1 MFTCAGCERKSNQIP
16 RIRFIRRRFAG
27 RATCSRHVRRNL
39 FTKLALAFFVLLLS
53 VLIAVDFFAD
63 RALQRDYVRTGFEQ
77 LIAIARIAQANPPQ
91 LSSIPPEKPEEIAAL
106 ETWTRHIAAS
116 GARITVATADGLVL
130 SDSQSDPKT
139 MENHAARPEIMQ
151 ALSEGTGRSVR
162 HSATINRDLLY
173 YAVRQTSPSGKPYI
187 LRFASPEEAVGQV
200 LWPLR
205 RGLWFASAL
214 ILLIAGIAVVLVSR
228 NFSDRIERL
237 TAFSQRVAEG
247 DFRAQASD
255 ATGDALDV
263 LSDSLN
269 QTAARLDRTI
279 RTLTEERNLSSAI
292 LGSMVEGVL
301 VVNAAER
308 VVFANHSFAEIL
320 GLGVPPQ
327 AGSGLVEWVRQTELI
342 EAVRK
347 VLAGE
352 PRVESEIVTGTLRQ
366 HFFAATVASV
376 RTTGTD
382 GAVLV
387 LHDITDLR
395 KLERVRRDFVANV
408 SHEFRTP
415 LTAIQGFAETLL
427 AGALDDP
434 QNRIRFLEIILEHS
448 RRLARL
454 TEDLLKLSKMDADRL
469 EFETRRIP
477 VAAFIEGCM
486 ETAQPR
492 ARDKDLQLSVNQ
504 AEKIPDIA
512 GDRRRLTEVLQNLL
526 DNAIQYTPAGGQIM
540 VSAEVTGSEVTFTVS
555 DTGIGIPQ
563 ADQPRIFERF
573 YRVDV
578 ARSREV
584 GGTGLGLSISKHLV
598 EVHGGRIWVDSEVG
612 QGSQFHF
619 TVPIF
624 DPERATLRPAR

>member
-1 MFTCAGCERKSNQIP
+1 
-16 RIRFIRRRFAG
+16 
-27 RATCSRHVRRNL
+27 
-39 FTKLALAFFVLLLS
+39 VLLLG
-53 VLIAVDFFAD
+53 VLLAVDFLAD
-63 RALQRDYVRTGFEQ
+63 RALQRDYERTGFEQ
-77 LIAIARIAQANPPQ
+77 LTAIARIAQANPPQ
-91 LSSIPPEKPEEIAAL
+91 LNSLPPEKPDEISAL
-106 ETWTRHIAAS
+106 QGWVARIAAS
-116 GARITVATADGLVL
+116 GARITVVTADGLVL
-130 SDSQSDPKT
+130 ADSQSDPHT
-139 MENHAARPEIMQ
+139 MENHAGRPEIIQ
-151 ALSEGTGRSVR
+151 AMAEGSGHSVR
-162 HSATINRDLLY
+162 HSVTINRDLLY
-173 YAVRQTSPSGKPYI
+173 YAVRQNSSSGDVYI
-187 LRFASPEEAVGQV
+187 LRFALPVETVGQV
-200 LWPLR
+200 LWPFR
-205 RGLWFASAL
+205 QGLLIASAL
-214 ILLIAGIAVVLVSR
+214 ILLTGGIIVVLVSH

-247 DFRAQASD
+247 DFRLQASD
-255 ATGDALDV
+255 GTGDALDV

-269 QTAARLDRTI
+269 QTATRLDRTI

-301 VVNAAER
+301 VVNAAQR
-308 VVFANHSFAEIL
+308 VVFANRSFAGIL
-320 GLGVPPQ
+320 GLSAPPQ
-327 AGSGLVEWVRQTELI
+327 AGSALVEWVRQTELL

-347 VLAGE
+347 VLLGE
-352 PRVESEIVTGTLRQ
+352 PLVQAEIVTGTLRQ

-376 RTTGTD
+376 GTTGTD

-427 AGALDDP
+427 AGAMDDP
-434 QNRIRFLEIILEHS
+434 QNRGRFLEIILEHS

-454 TEDLLKLSKMDADRL
+454 TEDLLMLSKMDADRL

-477 VAAFIEGCM
+477 IGPFIDSCI

-492 ARDKDLQLSVNQ
+492 ARDKDLRLSVKV

-526 DNAIQYTPAGGQIM
+526 DNAIQYTPAGGQIT
-540 VSAEVTGSEVTFTVS
+540 VSAGVADSAVVFTVS

-563 ADQPRIFERF
+563 TEQPRIFERF

-578 ARSREV
+578 ARSRQV
-584 GGTGLGLSISKHLV
+584 GGTGLGLAIAKHLV
-598 EVHGGRIWVDSEVG
+598 EGHGGRIWVESEIG
-612 QGSQFHF
+612 HGSQFHF
-619 TVPIF
+619 SVPIF
-624 DPERATLRPAR
+624 DTGRDSSRDGSNGRGSAG